1 MLFRNVWIVQ
11 HTGHNNKVLKELNV
25 TPMSDEYM
33 VFLFEKNV
41 TFHQV
46 IKMVLLGD
54 RKNFLNRGCAVSV
67 TSHYFILEYIV
78 DHFPLYPV
86 LDAVKHYTTWK
97 DHLRILKASPNM
109 YTNLRP
115 MHSTVSCCHITLET
129 TYTSSLLY
137 EVTHSNNTFFHY

>member
-1 MLFRNVWIVQ
+1 MSRRCPTSIWFFC
-11 HTGHNNKVLKELNV
+11 LK
-25 TPMSDEYM
+25 
-33 VFLFEKNV
+33 KNV

-46 IKMVLLGD
+46 IKMVL
-54 RKNFLNRGCAVSV
+54 LNRGCAVSV

-115 MHSTVSCCHITLET
+115 MYSTVSCCHITLET

>member
-1 MLFRNVWIVQ
+1 MSRRCPTSVWFFC
-11 HTGHNNKVLKELNV
+11 LKKKCYLPSSNQ
-25 TPMSDEYM
+25 
-33 VFLFEKNV
+33 NGIIRR
-41 TFHQV
+41 Q
-46 IKMVLLGD
+46 
-54 RKNFLNRGCAVSV
+54 KNFLNRGCAVSV

-129 TYTSSLLY
+129 TYTSPLLY
-137 EVTHSNNTFFHY
+137 EVTHSNNTFFHYQTQKRGRSKVF